1 LNFLPLPQGHWIVTA
16 DVTPGVPDRLARMRE
31 FGPRGFVAIFEDV
44 FGVARPI
51 QRHEHILDVT
61 EIVLREPVDVVG
73 RAFGFGNLVVELG
86 TINPF
91 LGYALFAKGI
101 VDERHQVAIP
111 SRAIA
116 CSQPAHA

>member
-1 LNFLPLPQGHWIVTA
+1 LRQGFLIGSLGYANSAHGA
-16 DVTPGVPDRLARMRE
+16 SSS
-31 FGPRGFVAIFEDV
+31 AIFEDV
-44 FGVARPI
+44 FGAARPI
-51 QRHEHILDVT
+51 QRHEYILDVT

-73 RAFGFGNLVVELG
+73 RAFGFSNLVVELG
-86 TINPF
+86 NPF